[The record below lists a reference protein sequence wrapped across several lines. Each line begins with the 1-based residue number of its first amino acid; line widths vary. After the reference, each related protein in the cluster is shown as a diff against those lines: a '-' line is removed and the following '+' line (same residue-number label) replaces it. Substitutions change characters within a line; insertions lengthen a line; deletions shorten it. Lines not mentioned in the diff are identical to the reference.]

1 MSMIPKAKK
10 ENGYGEQK
18 SSSIPKKEK
27 ENGYGEQ
34 KAYSIPNKA
43 KANGYIER
51 KVRYISK
58 RKDFSINEMAQ
69 KILLKGEEANS

>member
-1 MSMIPKAKK
+1 MIPKAKN

-18 SSSIPKKEK
+18 TSAIPKKEK
-27 ENGYGEQ
+27 RNGYGEQ
-34 KAYSIPNKA
+34 KTSAIPNKA

-51 KVRYISK
+51 KVRYIPK

>member
-1 MSMIPKAKK
+1 MKMGMESKTSAIPKK
-10 ENGYGEQK
+10 EKRNGYGEQK
-18 SSSIPKKEK
+18 TS
-27 ENGYGEQ
+27 
-34 KAYSIPNKA
+34 AIPNKA

-51 KVRYISK
+51 KVRYIPK

>member
-1 MSMIPKAKK
+1 MRHT
-10 ENGYGEQK
+10 QK
-18 SSSIPKKEK
+18 RKEK
-27 ENGYGEQ
+27 WVWRA
-34 KAYSIPNKA
+34 KAYSVPNKA

-51 KVRYISK
+51 KVRYIPK